1 MTVSLECSQKGKKV
15 MNLYNYAYEIY
26 GKLAEAPLRRTPVDQ
41 LRASLKDVSDALAM
55 YHDEKLFDELA
66 YLDIEARLQY
76 IEAKLPAT
84 ITPEQ
89 KPVEIE
95 EKLRLSRS
103 ATDQLT
109 DQLEHILFQ
118 TVAECECRLP
128 LEQRLPKEQL
138 ERGEELLARGREAL
152 EKGRKFLGKEQS

>member
-1 MTVSLECSQKGKKV
+1 MTVSLECYQKGKKV
-15 MNLYNYAYEIY
+15 MNLYNYAFEIY

-41 LRASLKDVSDALAM
+41 LRASIKDASDALEM
-55 YHDEKLFDELA
+55 YHDEKLFDEIA

-76 IEAKLPAT
+76 IGGILPAT

-89 KPVEIE
+89 KAVEIE

-103 ATDQLT
+103 AADQLT
-109 DQLEHILFQ
+109 DRLEHILFQ

-128 LEQRLPKEQL
+128 LERRLREQKEPL

-152 EKGRKFLGKEQS
+152 GKGRKYLGKE

>member
-1 MTVSLECSQKGKKV
+1 MTVSLECYQKGKKV
-15 MNLYNYAYEIY
+15 MNLYNRAYEIY

-41 LRASLKDVSDALAM
+41 LRASIKDVSDALEM

-76 IEAKLPAT
+76 IGAILPAA

-89 KPVEIE
+89 RAAEIE
-95 EKLRLSRS
+95 EKLGLSRS
-103 ATDQLT
+103 AADRLT
-109 DQLEHILFQ
+109 DRLEHILFQ

-128 LEQRLPKEQL
+128 LEQRL
-138 ERGEELLARGREAL
+138 RE
-152 EKGRKFLGKEQS
+152 